1 MCGRYENA
9 ADDAELQKEFE
20 KYIGE
25 LNIAYDLDEVLKDL
39 KSDIFRT
46 ENIAPTNLV
55 KVITFDKENNV
66 FKLKLMK
73 WGIKSQVFDPSR
85 AAKGKDPMIEKDIF
99 NSKIET
105 ILKKGSKWKKIFDEN
120 RCIFPMTAFYEW
132 TGIKGSKVPQRITIQ
147 RTPIFFAGG
156 VIKQGIDKKE
166 SASIITCEPNTFMS
180 SIHTRMPVLFKTEK
194 AGEFLSSPN
203 DIACSVCEPLD
214 DGTKMKLEKAVLK

>member
-9 ADDAELQKEFE
+9 ADDAALQAEFE
-20 KYIGE
+20 KHIGE

-39 KSDIFRT
+39 KTNSLRT

-55 KVITFDKENNV
+55 KIITFDKNDNV
-66 FKLKLMK
+66 FKLELKK
-73 WGIKSQVFDPSR
+73 WGIKSQVYDPSR

-105 ILKKGSKWKKIFDEN
+105 ILKKGSKWKKIFDES

-132 TGIKGSKVPQRITIQ
+132 TGEKGKKIPQRISIQ

-156 VIKQGIDKKE
+156 IIQTGIDKND
-166 SASIITCEPNTFMS
+166 SASIITCEPNTFMR
-180 SIHTRMPVLFKTEK
+180 SIHTRMPVLLKTK
-194 AGEFLSSPN
+194 TAGEFLRAQSDS
-203 DIACSVCEPLD
+203 AGKLAEPLD
-214 DGTKMKLEKAVLK
+214 DEIKMKSEKTAI